1 VMEAHPQVN
10 DTYRQEY
17 YAGHAEDMARVLSL
31 SESVIVP
38 YGSFDS
44 VLETKDWTPLEP
56 NVAEHK
62 YFARGVGEIKS
73 VMVKGG
79 SEEMELVS
87 LARNK

>member
-1 VMEAHPQVN
+1 V
-10 DTYRQEY
+10 
-17 YAGHAEDMARVLSL
+17 SL
-31 SESVIVP
+31 RR
-38 YGSFDS
+38 
-44 VLETKDWTPLEP
+44 TPLEP

-87 LARNK
+87 LTRGK